1 MKKTNLVVNYEI
13 PFAHFFPT
21 SKTIKRRWLKRKI
34 SAVEKKGWDLK
45 TMKKTL
51 QTKDANVRTKDM
63 PIFPLSNANSKFIK
77 SNSISYISD
86 SVI

>member
-1 MKKTNLVVNYEI
+1 MAKKEKLVQ
-13 PFAHFFPT
+13 
-21 SKTIKRRWLKRKI
+21 SK
-34 SAVEKKGWDLK
+34 KKVGDLK

-51 QTKDANVRTKDM
+51 QTKDAKVRTKDM